1 MSKRPGPPDDV
12 FFPVVPM
19 LDMSFQLLAFFILTF
34 QAPSRETRLDLD
46 LPIAPAALPKRADSA
61 PASERV
67 AGLDT
72 SLTVRATA
80 DPEGRLESLHLD
92 ELTLEGPDALADRLK
107 AYVKALEGKP
117 LRVVIQADDA
127 LLYQTAARL
136 VNACAQA
143 GVGTVRLAPPPSQNS
158 GRGAP

>member
-46 LPIAPAALPKRADSA
+46 LPIAPAALPKQA
-61 PASERV
+61 PAADRV

-80 DPEGRLESLHLD
+80 DPEGRLESLHLN
-92 ELTLEGPDALADRLK
+92 ELTLEGPDALTDRLK
-107 AYVKALEGKP
+107 AYVKVLEGKP

-143 GVGTVRLAPPPSQNS
+143 GVGTVRLAPPPPKS
-158 GRGAP
+158 GRGTP